1 MKTKNTLAKRGALIA
16 VLILGNGAWLIAQ
29 DNPGQTPG
37 QTPRQ
42 TPGQIGGYENGVGR
56 QRETNT
62 TDTTSTSTNTT
73 MQTKRINKGS
83 VLIGTTVKNQQGEE
97 LGKIRDLVIDF
108 SSDRVAYV
116 VLASKTGMLTSS
128 KLHAVPLRAFQ
139 PDADG
144 TSLILNAEKDQFER
158 STGFDKDNWPAIG
171 NAAWGAEPLW
181 KDYQGTNTT
190 QTGRDGLRE
199 GQDTNLQNRD
209 YPDNKDKTREPY
221 RNDPLAQPKR

>member
-1 MKTKNTLAKRGALIA
+1 MKTNNTSVKRGALIA
-16 VLILGNGAWLIAQ
+16 VLILSTGAWLSAQ

-37 QTPRQ
+37 QTPQTPGQ
-42 TPGQIGGYENGVGR
+42 TPGQIGGNENAVGHP
-56 QRETNT
+56 QDTKT
-62 TDTTSTSTNTT
+62 TDTTSTYTNTQAL
-73 MQTKRINKGS
+73 QTKKVNKGS

-116 VLASKTGMLTSS
+116 VLASKTGLFNGQ

-144 TSLILNAEKDQFER
+144 TSLILNTEKDKFER
-158 STGFDKDNWPAIG
+158 STGFDKDNWPAMG

-181 KDYQGTNTT
+181 KDYQGINTI
-190 QTGRDGLRE
+190 QTGRE
-199 GQDTNLQNRD
+199 GQDTDLQKRD
-209 YPDNKDKTREPY
+209 YREPKDTTKEPY
-221 RNDPLAQPKR
+221 RNDTPTPPKP